1 MKKIFLKLALYSV
14 PFVVISISAAFLPIN
29 YFSFRFWEA
38 LMVKGRIV
46 FTGPFYPLQKVSMT
60 EEGDMG
66 HGTPYAVEKKVYW
79 ETDRYGYRKSDSSD
93 QSDIV
98 VIGDSEIAGS
108 SLTQKDIFS
117 EVLQR
122 SLNRSVYPYAPDNIN
137 NFIQD
142 TRFTT
147 NPPKVVIL
155 ETIERNIF
163 QHDQIQIKS
172 SVKRTIKLKI
182 KSLTSSLQNSN
193 NRYLMQ
199 TALVL
204 DRILKKELLSYIRA
218 QIEPH
223 TLGTRYHGMF
233 FYQGETAVISAKDSE
248 IQNTVKI
255 ISAYNDYFRK
265 KNILFIYMPVPNKE
279 TIYYD
284 LLPLNPKFTILK
296 QVLQGLKQAGV
307 PTIDLLP
314 AFESFKQDGGNPF
327 QVDDTHWNAMGVKI
341 AADLAAGML
350 QGK

>member
-1 MKKIFLKLALYSV
+1 M
-14 PFVVISISAAFLPIN
+14 PFVVISIAAAFLPLN
-29 YFSFRFWEA
+29 YFTFRCWEA
-38 LMVKGRIV
+38 LTVNKKII

-79 ETDRYGYRKSDSSD
+79 ETDRYGYRKSDSND
-93 QSDIV
+93 HSDIV

-108 SLTQKDIFS
+108 SLTQEDIFS
-117 EVLQR
+117 EVLQNR
-122 SLNRSVYPYAPDNIN
+122 LNRSVYPYAPRDIN

-142 TRFTT
+142 PRFTT

-155 ETIERNIF
+155 EKIERSIL
-163 QHDQIQIKS
+163 QHEQIQIKYS
-172 SVKRTIKLKI
+172 I
-182 KSLTSSLQNSN
+182 KSKKISLSSLLPNSA
-193 NRYLMQ
+193 NRY
-199 TALVL
+199 AIVL
-204 DRILKKELLSYIRA
+204 DRTLKNELLNYIKAR
-218 QIEPH
+218 IDPH

-233 FYQGETAVISAKDSE
+233 FCQGETAAISAKESE

-284 LLPLNPKFTILK
+284 LLPLKPEFTILK
-296 QVLQGLKQAGV
+296 QVLHGLKQAGV

-314 AFESFKQDGGNPF
+314 AFDSSKQDGVNPF
-327 QVDDTHWNAMGVKI
+327 QIDDTHWNAMGVKI
-341 AADLAAGML
+341 AADLAAGMI
-350 QGK
+350 QAK